1 LDNPHLVLIGT
12 LFAALI
18 ATVLAVASPGARRTL
33 LRKRKRGLEMRASA
47 ETVAV
52 AADSAAEADVDALI
66 AADAAHMVAQYRTYQ
81 TVARERDATGGAS
94 REGMKDVQR
103 HVIDAG
109 ATIAKLAQAVHVA
122 GAAVEER
129 IVAIE
134 SLSSNVIELAANVD
148 TVSSSVGELASSVSQ
163 VAANAHQA
171 SDRALEA
178 EQKAHDGTLAAEA
191 LMGSTRTMAD
201 DMIAIAAKMQQL
213 GESSER
219 IGPIVDAIGGIAGQT
234 NLLALNAA
242 IEAARAGEHGRGFA
256 VVADEVRK
264 LADGSAS
271 ATRQIAALVTA
282 IRTKTSDVAR
292 STHASGERAQ
302 NALAMAD
309 AAGAAIGEVS
319 SAARDTNAAIARI
332 SNAARE
338 QATGASAIVVSVE
351 AMNGLM
357 QRAAFSLDEQT
368 AGNRELLTAVTSV
381 RDLAQH
387 VEGAVARQEAAFA
400 ELSRASADL
409 MVTSDLCGETRG
421 AVDDACDVLER
432 ETAAD
437 TRGPGALNAA
447 IGAFAACYRE
457 LDDAEVRREVDAGRT
472 RGPYQVVVT
481 EINVAHES
489 TSALT
494 AAVGQAGAAVEEMV
508 VSVDAI
514 AGDAATVGA
523 NVETV
528 SSAIAQFAVAAD
540 HVATAARDAADRS
553 TSAHRKA
560 TDAAASVERLIA
572 STQGIVG
579 DIRGVVDQMRELN
592 DASEQ
597 IGAIVDVIEGIA
609 DQTNLLALNAAI
621 EAARAGDHGRGFA
634 VVADEV
640 RKLAERATR
649 STGEISAL
657 IADIRL
663 RIAEVVEST
672 GASESR
678 AVEGLRTADVAGTAI
693 AAIAAAVAEG
703 SVEIDQISRA
713 ASEQA
718 ASSSVIVGS
727 VERMNTLM
735 RDTTAGLRAQG
746 EANQHLARTVSD
758 IRRHADDVH
767 ETGQRQSAVMNEYQ
781 ISAKALMVSGRALR
795 EARAAMH
802 NLVVR

>member
-1 LDNPHLVLIGT
+1 
-12 LFAALI
+12 
-18 ATVLAVASPGARRTL
+18 
-33 LRKRKRGLEMRASA
+33 
-47 ETVAV
+47 
-52 AADSAAEADVDALI
+52 
-66 AADAAHMVAQYRTYQ
+66 
-81 TVARERDATGGAS
+81 
-94 REGMKDVQR
+94 
-103 HVIDAG
+103 
-109 ATIAKLAQAVHVA
+109 VHVA

-129 IVAIE
+129 IAAIE

-171 SDRALEA
+171 SDRASEA
-178 EQKAHDGTLAAEA
+178 ERKAHDGAVAADG
-191 LMGSTRTMAD
+191 LMQSTRTIAD
-201 DMIAIAAKMQQL
+201 DIIAIAAKMHRL
-213 GESSER
+213 GECSER
-219 IGPIVDAIGGIAGQT
+219 IGPIVDAIGGIARQT

-271 ATRQIAALVTA
+271 ATREIAALVTA

-292 STHASGERAQ
+292 SAHASGERAA

-309 AAGAAIGEVS
+309 AAGAAIGDVS

-338 QATGASAIVVSVE
+338 QASGASAIVVSVE
-351 AMNGLM
+351 AMNGSM

-368 AGNRELLTAVTSV
+368 AGNRELLAAVTSV

-387 VEGAVARQEAAFA
+387 VEGTIARQETAFA
-400 ELSRASADL
+400 DLSRASADL
-409 MVTSDLCGETRG
+409 MVTSDLCRETRG
-421 AVDDACDVLER
+421 AVDDACDALDR
-432 ETAAD
+432 QTSRDARAPGTLSAAVD
-437 TRGPGALNAA
+437 
-447 IGAFAACYRE
+447 AFAACYRE
-457 LDDAEVRREVDAGRT
+457 LDEAEMRREADAGGT

-481 EINVAHES
+481 EVNVAHEA

-508 VSVDAI
+508 VSVAAI
-514 AGDAATVGA
+514 AGDADAVGG

-528 SSAIAQFAVAAD
+528 SSAIAEFAVAAE
-540 HVATAARDAADRS
+540 HIAAAARDAAERS
-553 TSAHRKA
+553 ASAHRKA
-560 TDAAASVERLIA
+560 TDAAASVERLIG
-572 STQGIVG
+572 STQGVVG
-579 DIRGVVDQMRELN
+579 DIRLVVEQMSELN
-592 DASEQ
+592 DASER
-597 IGAIVDVIEGIA
+597 IGAIVDVIEEIA

-640 RKLAERATR
+640 RKLAESAAR
-649 STGEISAL
+649 STGEIGAL
-657 IADIRL
+657 IAEIRQ
-663 RIAEVVEST
+663 RIAEVVDST

-678 AVEGLRTADVAGTAI
+678 AVEGLRTADVAGAAITAI
-693 AAIAAAVAEG
+693 SAAVADG
-703 SVEIDQISRA
+703 SREIEQISRA

-727 VERMNTLM
+727 VERMNALM
-735 RDTTAGLRAQG
+735 RDTTTGLRAQD
-746 EANQHLARTVSD
+746 EANRHLAHTVAE

-767 ETGQRQSAVMNEYQ
+767 DAGERQRAVMAEYQ

-802 NLVVR
+802 ELVTQP